1 MSIVS
6 AIELK
11 QQQVA
16 QAYTVVSDKGG
27 TLPSV
32 KNLENLA
39 DAINSISSG
48 SYVSTTATFT
58 ENGVY
63 SASSYSSDGFS
74 EVTVDVPETEPSLV
88 SITIAQN
95 GTYLPSEY
103 EADGFSEIE
112 VNVPPEAVIINKT
125 ITQNGTYTATDEG
138 ASGYG
143 VVNVKVPYI
152 PREISTIGVY
162 QTVSSIAYSLPNGV
176 VDLGDNVLRCA
187 LMGSNIQVAIFSG
200 LESISGDNAL
210 NTTFSGCSNLI
221 SVDLSDLENITGD
234 NALANAFEYCT
245 SLTSLSF
252 PALTTTS
259 FGSNTNQFNNMLL
272 GINGCTVHFPQEI
285 EGTIGNWSDVLAGF
299 GGTNTEVLFDIIPEE
314 EQSGD

>member
-1 MSIVS
+1 MSIAS

-48 SYVSTTATFT
+48 SYVTTTATFT
-58 ENGVY
+58 EYGVY
-63 SASSYSSDGFS
+63 SASSFASDGFS
-74 EVTVDVPETEPSLV
+74 EVTVDVAETEPILISKT
-88 SITIAQN
+88 ITVN
-95 GTYLPSEY
+95 GTYYASEE
-103 EADGFSEIE
+103 EAQGFSD
-112 VNVPPEAVIINKT
+112 VTVDVPPEAVIIDKT
-125 ITQNGTYTATDEG
+125 ITQNGTYTAQDEG

-152 PREISTIGVY
+152 PREISTTGVY
-162 QTVSSIAYSLPNGV
+162 QVPSSIVYSLPNGV
-176 VDLGDNVLRCA
+176 IDLGDNVLRCA
-187 LMGSNIQVAIFSG
+187 FIGSDIQVAIFSE
-200 LESISGDNAL
+200 LER
-210 NTTFSGCSNLI
+210 
-221 SVDLSDLENITGD
+221 ITGD
-234 NALANAFEYCT
+234 NALNSTFSDCANLISVDFSNLASITGDKALANAFENT

-252 PALTTTS
+252 PALTPAS
-259 FGSNTNQFNNMLL
+259 FGSNTNQFNNMLA
-272 GINGCTVHFPQEI
+272 GVTGCTVHFPQAI
-285 EGTIGNWSDVLAGF
+285 ENIIENWTDVVAGF
-299 GGTNTEVLFDIIPEE
+299 GGTNITVLFDIIPEE